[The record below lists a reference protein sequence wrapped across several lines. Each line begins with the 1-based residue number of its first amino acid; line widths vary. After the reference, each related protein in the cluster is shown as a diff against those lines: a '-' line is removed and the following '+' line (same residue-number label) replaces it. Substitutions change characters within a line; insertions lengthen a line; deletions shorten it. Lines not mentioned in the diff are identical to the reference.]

1 MNKVLVKNNE
11 YYIVKT
17 PDNKFLVR
25 ENTNNNLHDLPTWHY
40 YLSTNP
46 SKAIKCED
54 SYIAQVMLDDYIRQ
68 IKREIAARYGSFV
81 TIDKSAFAIAQMVV
95 SYQIGES

>member
-17 PDNKFLVR
+17 SDNKFLVR
-25 ENTNNNLHDLPTWHY
+25 ENTNKSLGELPQWHY
-40 YLSTNP
+40 YLSSNP

-54 SYIAQVMLDDYIRQ
+54 SYIAGVMLDDYISQ
-68 IKREIAARYGSFV
+68 IKDEIAEKYGSFV
-81 TIDKSAFAIAQMVV
+81 SIDRSAFAIAQMVV